1 MPALHNFARLSASL
15 CAGLIG
21 ATALAGPRVTE
32 TADALPARDCEVE
45 AGIARDDARAAPTIK
60 GTDMVFGCG
69 VGWNTQVNAAWVR
82 ERVEG
87 ASANGYGLLGKTT
100 LVMPEAGRMGWGVA
114 YGVAAAR
121 NGTNSLQW
129 QQAALGL
136 MVTREISSNWLVHA
150 NLGTSRDRNARLNST
165 VWSLGVESTDPLA
178 MAADVYGDDR
188 SRPWVSAG
196 LGYSLGGGF
205 SASARLAR
213 QIEQAR
219 ARSLTLGAK
228 LVF

>member
-1 MPALHNFARLSASL
+1 MAASA
-15 CAGLIG
+15 A
-21 ATALAGPRVTE
+21 AGPRVTE
-32 TADALPARDCEVE
+32 TADALPARDCELE
-45 AGIARDDARAAPTIK
+45 SGAARDQARGAPSTRASE
-60 GTDMVFGCG
+60 GVFGCG
-69 VGWNTQVNAAWVR
+69 VGMNTQVNAAWLR

-87 ASANGYGLLGKTT
+87 ASANGYGLMGKTT
-100 LVMPEAGRMGWGVA
+100 LVMPEAGRTGWGLA
-114 YGVAAAR
+114 YGMAAAR
-121 NGTNSLQW
+121 DGADRLRW

-136 MVTREISSNWLVHA
+136 LATHELGGNWLLHA
-150 NLGTSRDRNARLNST
+150 NLGVSRAREARQHTT
-165 VWSLGVESTDPLA
+165 VWSLGAESTDALA
-178 MAADVYGDDR
+178 LAADVHGDDR

-219 ARSLTLGAK
+219 ARRLVLGAK